1 MVSRTE
7 LNDASPLHLA
17 DMIGQSSVMAQVAVA
32 IDAAHADHKKFDHA
46 LLVGAPGLGKS
57 QTARLIAVE
66 MGTELHEVLGQ
77 SISGPADLNAL
88 LLAAK
93 DRDLIHID
101 EAHELEKEFQTA
113 LYLAMDQRRVILQ
126 TRAKTAPQG
135 IPLNDFSLLLS
146 TTDEFCLLQPLRDRM
161 RLVLRFQFYTVEE
174 LTTVLG
180 QRSHALGWPVE
191 DGLLPQIAERARGTP
206 RLALRLL
213 QACRRVSRANGQFLL
228 MHEHL
233 RRACELEQIDQIGL
247 GPNEQGYLA
256 ILAEAPNRLNVLA
269 ARLGLPARTV
279 AQVVEPFL
287 IRTGLITKDDAGRR
301 ELTAKGYDHL
311 TQHRLPRS
319 TECENMCKRKPS

>member
-7 LNDASPLHLA
+7 LNDAAPSYLA

-32 IDAAHADHKKFDHA
+32 IDAAHADDKKIDHA

-57 QTARLIAVE
+57 QTARIIAAE
-66 MGTELHEVLGQ
+66 MSTELHEVLGQ
-77 SISGPADLNAL
+77 SITGPADLNAL

-93 DRDLIHID
+93 DRDVIHVD

-135 IPLNDFSLLLS
+135 IPLNDFTLLLS

-161 RLVLRFQFYTVEE
+161 RLVLRFQFYSVEE
-174 LTTVLG
+174 LTTVLS
-180 QRSHALGWPVE
+180 QRSDALGWPVDE
-191 DGLLPQIAERARGTP
+191 DLLPLIAERARGTP

-213 QACRRVSRANGQFLL
+213 QACRRVSRANGQFRLTL
-228 MHEHL
+228 DHL
-233 RRACELEQIDQIGL
+233 RRACELEQIDKIGL
-247 GPNEQGYLA
+247 GPNEQSYQS
-256 ILAEAPNRLNVLA
+256 ILAEAPCRLNVLA

-279 AQVVEPFL
+279 SQVVEPFL
-287 IRTGLITKDDAGRR
+287 IRSGLIVKDDGGRR
-301 ELTAKGYDHL
+301 ELTAKGHEHL
-311 TQHRLPRS
+311 PKNRQQPVFKK
-319 TECENMCKRKPS
+319 EVANA